1 MRIKV
6 KCSEIY
12 KYQQEAESKM
22 KWLEEQYE
30 KILIPVHNN
39 SSFWDKLTLLFHLPL
54 SLRMYCDTEHLA
66 TGHVLNTAKMYRET
80 WHNYWGI
87 INQFS
92 EVSSTNEEVW
102 LDSYETKTIL
112 SLRKFK

>member
-22 KWLEEQYE
+22 VWLEEQYD
-30 KILIPVHNN
+30 KILTPIHNN
-39 SSFWDKLTLLFHLPL
+39 ASFWTKFALLFHYPQ
-54 SLRMYCDTEHLA
+54 SLRMYCTTEHIA
-66 TGHVLNTAKMYRET
+66 TGHVKNTAKMYRET

-87 INQFS
+87 VNQFI
-92 EVSSTNEEVW
+92 EVDTTEEEVW